1 MAKYV
6 YTALLTPAEEG
17 GYLVT
22 FPKLDNCFTDGND
35 LAEALTNAEDALSLL
50 MYTLEEDGT
59 PAALSGAAPGV
70 SVPDGGFATLIH
82 CDTMEYRRRYE
93 SKSVKKTL
101 TIPSWLNATA
111 ERAGVNFS
119 QVLQDALTAH
129 LGL

>member
-6 YTALLTPAEEG
+6 YTALLTPADEG

-22 FPKLDNCFTDGND
+22 FPQLENCFTDGDD
-35 LAEALTNAEDALSLL
+35 LNEALTNAEDALSLML
-50 MYTLEEDGT
+50 YTLEEEGT
-59 PAALSGAAPGV
+59 PAALSGTALDIPAPE
-70 SVPDGGFATLIH
+70 GGFATLIH
-82 CDTMEYRRRYE
+82 CDTMEYRRMYE
-93 SKSVKKTL
+93 NKAVKKTL

-119 QVLQDALTAH
+119 QVLQEALTER

>member
-22 FPKLDNCFTDGND
+22 FPKLENCFTDGND
-35 LAEALTNAEDALSLL
+35 LNEALTNAEDALAL
-50 MYTLEEDGT
+50 MLYTLEEEGT
-59 PAALSGAAPGV
+59 PAAMSGAAPDV
-70 SVPDGGFATLIH
+70 AVPKGGFATLIH
-82 CDTMEYRRRYE
+82 CDTMEYRRMYE
-93 SKSVKKTL
+93 NKAVKKTL

-119 QVLQDALTAH
+119 QVLQEALTER